1 MFLTDYL
8 LSIYLGSL
16 QTMCKTRITVVIINI
31 GHCTVL
37 GYVKASKFYAV
48 PKSTLGRWVRN
59 GNKTCCD
66 HITSLGRPAII
77 PQPLEHELTE
87 YILNMESMLFGLT
100 VDDLKLL
107 AYELAV
113 RNDLQNP
120 YNKELHKAGDSWY
133 YGLRK
138 RHSEI

>member
-1 MFLTDYL
+1 MFTQIIYCLFIWDLYKQCVKQESL
-8 LSIYLGSL
+8 CSLSTLVIV
-16 QTMCKTRITVVIINI
+16 QT
-31 GHCTVL
+31 

-48 PKSTLGRWVRN
+48 QKSTLRGCVRN
-59 GNKTCCD
+59 GNK
-66 HITSLGRPAII
+66 SLGRPAII
-77 PQPLEHELTE
+77 PQPLEHELSE
-87 YILNMESMLFGLT
+87 YIFNMESMLFVLT

-133 YGLRK
+133 YGFRK
-138 RHSEI
+138 RQSEI